1 MAHNARPGPWN
12 HILFVGAQMTLPGMI
27 LHEATYEPAE
37 VTMSQTVVTE
47 TLLPVTSVEMRLWS
61 PEKGEKQPAMR

>member
-1 MAHNARPGPWN
+1 VPR
-12 HILFVGAQMTLPGMI
+12 
-27 LHEATYEPAE
+27 HEATYEPVE